1 MINYLNFL
9 FKDKRLYGYIRYFSD
24 KLIVKISNK
33 TADKTL
39 FYLDSYQKDKLSIFT
54 KKYYYLTYHEDK
66 KFCRREDFY
75 SMFESHY
82 IWTMNPFKEID
93 FIISYDSVNIF
104 PMLIRQ
110 TSPNILFIYIATTS
124 ESLEFI
130 NEFYKEI
137 DFLIYHKKLENS
149 INKELRVKIS
159 LQEENE
165 ILDTIKSYQ
174 KSISSKSKY
183 FIEVYSKKND
193 IQLDLKKYQ
202 NDFLD
207 LDGFFVIG
215 KPLKGT
221 SLTFRELLEEVEK
234 QLIAIYLKEEIY
246 VRYKTI
252 CTEQTLKEFLIY
264 SLEDGVR
271 YEYITY

>member
-1 MINYLNFL
+1 MINYLHFL
-9 FKDKRLYGYIRYFSD
+9 FKDKKSYGYIKYFSD
-24 KLIVKISNK
+24 KLVVKISNK
-33 TADKTL
+33 TVDKTL
-39 FYLDSYQKDKLSIFT
+39 FYLENYQKDQLSTFT
-54 KKYYYLTYHEDK
+54 KKYYYLTSRGDRK
-66 KFCRREDFY
+66 LSTKDDFY
-75 SMFESHY
+75 NIFESHY

-137 DFLIYHKKLENS
+137 DFLIYHKRLENS
-149 INKELRVKIS
+149 INKELRAKIS
-159 LQEENE
+159 FQEQNE
-165 ILDTIKSYQ
+165 LFDTIKSYQ
-174 KSISSKSKY
+174 KAISSKSKD
-183 FIEVYSKKND
+183 FIEIYSRSN

-202 NDFLD
+202 NNFLD
-207 LDGFFVIG
+207 LDGFFVIS
-215 KPLKGT
+215 KNLQSK
-221 SLTFRELLEEVEK
+221 SLTFREMLEELEDK
-234 QLIAIYLKEEIY
+234 LIAIYLKEEIY
-246 VRYKTI
+246 IRYKTI
-252 CTEQTLKEFLIY
+252 CTEKTLKEFLIY